1 MSNIQRFRQLEAR
14 GIDVVE
20 LLAGDTTLDSGEF
33 VDLIN
38 SVQSAGPEL
47 YSDLIQL
54 LTHQRLPAPKAE
66 KLWRGV
72 LKHKRKLEGKLG
84 RNPGVRVAALDYFQ
98 NLRGVLDRARIV
110 GREEF
115 ETLLDQVSVDE
126 LTGLNNRRAILS
138 TLRWELHRARRYSK
152 EFTILLIDLDRLK
165 AVNDSHGH
173 AGGDRVLVEV
183 GRRIEEVCRETD
195 SLGRYGGDELLMVLP
210 ETRARDATI
219 FIDRL
224 IRQVKKEVVLLGDDG
239 DQWLPSISVGAATY
253 PRDGN
258 DIEELLRVA
267 DNALYSAKGNQRR
280 SSDPAGG
287 RLGDRLG
294 SFTDVDGPS

>member
-1 MSNIQRFRQLEAR
+1 MSNIQRFRELEGR

-20 LLAGDTTLDSGEF
+20 LLAGDCTLDSGEF

-38 SVQSAGPEL
+38 SVKSAGPEL
-47 YSDLIQL
+47 YTDLIQL
-54 LTHQRLPAPKAE
+54 LTHRRIPAPKAE

-72 LKHKRKLEGKLG
+72 LKHKRKLEGRLG

-98 NLRGVLDRARIV
+98 NLRGLLDRARIV
-110 GREEF
+110 GRKEF
-115 ETLLDQVSVDE
+115 ETLLSQVSVDE

-138 TLRWELHRARRYSK
+138 TLRWELQRSRRYSK
-152 EFTILLIDLDRLK
+152 EFTLLLIDLDRLK
-165 AVNDSHGH
+165 SINDSHGH
-173 AGGDRVLVEV
+173 AAGDRVLIEV

-210 ETRARDATI
+210 ETRARDASI

-224 IRQVKKEVVLLGDDG
+224 RRRVGKEVVSLDEEGG
-239 DQWLPSISVGAATY
+239 EWLPSISVGAATY
-253 PRDGN
+253 PRDGKN
-258 DIEELLRVA
+258 PEELLRVA
-267 DNALYSAKGNQRR
+267 DNALYSDKGLDR
-280 SSDPAGG
+280 SRSEPPGG

-294 SFTDVDGPS
+294 SFTDLEGSS